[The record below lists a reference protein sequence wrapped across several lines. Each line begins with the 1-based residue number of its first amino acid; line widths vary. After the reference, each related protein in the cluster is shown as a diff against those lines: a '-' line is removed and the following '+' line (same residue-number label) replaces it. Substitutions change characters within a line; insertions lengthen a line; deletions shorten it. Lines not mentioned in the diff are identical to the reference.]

1 MGEEEDEMM
10 RVGGHDIATN
20 NLEVNISYAQHSRPL
35 EFYLVG

>member
-10 RVGGHDIATN
+10 RVGGQDTPTD

-35 EFYLVG
+35 EFCLVG

>member
-10 RVGGHDIATN
+10 RVGGQDTPTD
-20 NLEVNISYAQHSRPL
+20 NLEVNISYAQHTRPL

>member
-1 MGEEEDEMM
+1 MGEKEDVMS
-10 RVGGHDIATN
+10 VSGKDTPTN